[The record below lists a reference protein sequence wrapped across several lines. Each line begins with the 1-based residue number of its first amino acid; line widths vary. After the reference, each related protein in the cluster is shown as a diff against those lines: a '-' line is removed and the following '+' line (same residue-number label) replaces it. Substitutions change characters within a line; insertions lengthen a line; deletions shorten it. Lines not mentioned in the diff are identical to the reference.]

1 MIHTTGGIAVEKR
14 DNVLV
19 ATISNPPLA
28 LMDLTIVEEI
38 GRLADRASRDA
49 SVGAVVLTGAHPDR
63 FVAHYDVAELLA
75 NARSSPRVRPRT
87 ARKAL
92 SVVAGLRKLPGAD
105 FLLQRSP
112 AVGLWF
118 VERFHQVLLSIE
130 SCPAVWIAAINGSA
144 MGGGSEL
151 ALACD
156 LRIASSGDHA
166 IGQPEIMLGFPPGGG
181 ATQRLRRLLGTAGAL
196 QVVLDG
202 RPLTPAQA
210 LNLGVVDHVVDA
222 ESLLTFAVEEAA
234 RLGARPKT
242 AIGATKRA
250 IYQGASRP
258 LERGLRF
265 EASEF
270 LAALGTHD
278 ALEAMEAYV
287 HLTRELGEL
296 PAYHTDTV
304 ATAFARGRF
313 R

>member
-87 ARKAL
+87 ARTAL

-112 AVGLWF
+112 AVW
-118 VERFHQVLLSIE
+118 V
-130 SCPAVWIAAINGSA
+130 AAINGSA